1 MTLNLD
7 ALEAVARAATP
18 GPWTINWE
26 TDEYHAGMPDKW
38 ALSINGP
45 EASDFADLAAADA
58 EHMATFDP
66 PTVLALIAKLREAEA
81 EMHARELHHFEE
93 EKLRAEAEA
102 KLREAEQERDE
113 ARWAAGIVG
122 DVARE
127 SSGGWQDAAA
137 ELHATQARLRE
148 AEAVIAEALELIA
161 TVKAAGEV
169 PVDVFAIERILARS
183 KPTNQEGES

>member
-1 MTLNLD
+1 MTINTTELIARVRYPYGAFDQTHHDLAN
-7 ALEAVARAATP
+7 ALE
-18 GPWTINWE
+18 
-26 TDEYHAGMPDKW
+26 
-38 ALSINGP
+38 S
-45 EASDFADLAAADA
+45 
-58 EHMATFDP
+58 
-66 PTVLALIAKLREAEA
+66 TVK

-93 EKLRAEAEA
+93 EKLRAEAED

-161 TVKAAGEV
+161 TVKVAGEV
-169 PVDVFAIERILARS
+169 PVDLFAIERILARS
-183 KPTNQEGES
+183 KPTNQENGEETCEMRG

>member
-1 MTLNLD
+1 MTDLD
-7 ALEAVARAATP
+7 LDTLEAAARAAAEP
-18 GPWTINWE
+18 APE
-26 TDEYHAGMPDKW
+26 TFSAAAFGAW
-38 ALSINGP
+38 ALAGREYQKATQP
-45 EASDFADLAAADA
+45 EV
-58 EHMATFDP
+58 T
-66 PTVLALIAKLREAEA
+66 LALLTR
-81 EMHARELHHFEE
+81 
-93 EKLRAEAEA
+93 
-102 KLREAEQERDE
+102 LREAEQERDE

-127 SSGGWQDAAA
+127 SSGGWQDATA

>member
-1 MTLNLD
+1 MTLNTTELIARVRYPYGAFD
-7 ALEAVARAATP
+7 QTHHDLANALE
-18 GPWTINWE
+18 
-26 TDEYHAGMPDKW
+26 
-38 ALSINGP
+38 S
-45 EASDFADLAAADA
+45 
-58 EHMATFDP
+58 
-66 PTVLALIAKLREAEA
+66 TVK

-148 AEAVIAEALELIA
+148 AEAVIEKVRSMLPGPRTFAESLPRDFAGNLWPRTIDA
-161 TVKAAGEV
+161 DDVAA
-169 PVDVFAIERILARS
+169 ILATY
-183 KPTNQEGES
+183 KPTNQEESKK

>member
-7 ALEAVARAATP
+7 DLEATAKAATP
-18 GPWTINWE
+18 GPWSINWE

-81 EMHARELHHFEE
+81 VTEKVRALVEPPKPFELGKSMMRSFDRMIGD
-93 EKLRAEAEA
+93 LR
-102 KLREAEQERDE
+102 KTL
-113 ARWAAGIVG
+113 
-122 DVARE
+122 
-127 SSGGWQDAAA
+127 
-137 ELHATQARLRE
+137 ATY
-148 AEAVIAEALELIA
+148 
-161 TVKAAGEV
+161 
-169 PVDVFAIERILARS
+169 
-183 KPTNQEGES
+183 KPTNQEGNTER